1 MQISLHMVWL
11 FHDEDQYHR
20 NQSIDLLRKSI
31 DWFLYYNGLRYE
43 RVKDCNH
50 MRRAIKHWLLNLL
63 LLKNRQKYFKS
74 LALWT
79 LQDFESMVI
88 FQRYTW
94 KG

>member
-1 MQISLHMVWL
+1 MVWL
-11 FHDEDQYHR
+11 FHDWDRYH
-20 NQSIDLLRKSI
+20 LLRKSM
-31 DWFLYYNGLRYE
+31 DWFLYYNGLRHQ

-50 MRRAIKHWLLNLL
+50 MGRAIKHWLINPLM
-63 LLKNRQKYFKS
+63 LKNGQKYFKN